1 MNRYFAQA
9 EADNTIYA
17 LFRYK
22 YENDLILE
30 EEWNPN
36 TSVWE
41 MTSNLTGLFVGGDC
55 TLMEI
60 QEETAMK
67 AFPVAF
73 AAQLLDTWTAEE

>member
-17 LFRYK
+17 LLRYK
-22 YENDLILE
+22 YENDLIFE

-41 MTSNLTGLFVGGDC
+41 MTSNLTRLFVGGDC

-73 AAQLLDTWTAEE
+73 AA

>member
-9 EADNTIYA
+9 EVDNTIYA
-17 LFRYK
+17 LYRYK

-55 TLMEI
+55 TLIEI

-73 AAQLLDTWTAEE
+73 AA

>member
-9 EADNTIYA
+9 EVDNTIYA

-22 YENDLILE
+22 YENDLIFE

-36 TSVWE
+36 TRVWE
-41 MTSNLTGLFVGGDC
+41 MTSNLTRLFVGGDC

-73 AAQLLDTWTAEE
+73 AA

>member
-9 EADNTIYA
+9 DMDNNMYA
-17 LFRYK
+17 LYRYK
-22 YENDLILE
+22 YENDLIIE

-36 TSVWE
+36 TSSWG
-41 MTSNLTGLFVGGDC
+41 MTSNLTRLFVGGDC

-73 AAQLLDTWTAEE
+73 AA

>member
-9 EADNTIYA
+9 EVDNTIYA
-17 LFRYK
+17 LYRYK

-36 TSVWE
+36 TRVWE

-55 TLMEI
+55 TLVEI

-73 AAQLLDTWTAEE
+73 AA

>member
-9 EADNTIYA
+9 EVDNKIYA

-22 YENDLILE
+22 YENDLILD

-36 TSVWE
+36 TSAWE
-41 MTSNLTGLFVGGDC
+41 MTSNLTRLFVGGDA

-73 AAQLLDTWTAEE
+73 AA

>member
-9 EADNTIYA
+9 DIDNAMYTLY
-17 LFRYK
+17 RYK
-22 YENDLILE
+22 YENDLIYE

-36 TSVWE
+36 TSSWE
-41 MTSNLTGLFVGGDC
+41 MTSNLTRLFVGGDC

-60 QEETAMK
+60 QEETAIK

-73 AAQLLDTWTAEE
+73 AA